1 MRPLVKLAR
10 KPTSEGMAIVNTTW
24 RVDLAGIRSG
34 KTSLSATS
42 SDTGGIVCS
51 ELNLLSRSDVGIRD
65 LVWERDS
72 SSMASSVCVTVI
84 DDILWRWRYKHL
96 AV

>member
-1 MRPLVKLAR
+1 
-10 KPTSEGMAIVNTTW
+10 
-24 RVDLAGIRSG
+24 
-34 KTSLSATS
+34 
-42 SDTGGIVCS
+42 
-51 ELNLLSRSDVGIRD
+51 